1 MQVLNHENRVF
12 IAQHPSEVN
21 AEGKAVGNTV
31 VPCVFMPGFNEVDDR
46 VWAILK
52 SWPTFQSA
60 LTSGL
65 IEPLSKPIDNLL
77 GKDPLAATALIKQT
91 VQAKFL
97 EKWLRA
103 ETREQIKQDL
113 RKQIDALD
121 VKNSN
126 RN

>member
-12 IAQHPSEVN
+12 IAQHPSLN
-21 AEGKAVGNTV
+21 PDGTTHAVQV
-31 VPCVFMPGFNEVDDR
+31 SPCVFMPGFNEIDDK
-46 VWAILK
+46 VWAVLK
-52 SWPTFQSA
+52 NWPTFQSA

-65 IEPLSKPIDNLL
+65 IEPLSKPIENLL

-91 VQAKFL
+91 VQTRFL

-113 RKQIDALD
+113 QRQIEALK
-121 VKNSN
+121 VKGSNSN
-126 RN
+126 

>member
-12 IAQHPSEVN
+12 IAQHPSLNPDGSTHATQV
-21 AEGKAVGNTV
+21 T
-31 VPCVFMPGFNEVDDR
+31 PCVFMPGFNEIDDK
-46 VWAILK
+46 VWGVLK
-52 SWPTFQSA
+52 AWPTFQSA

-91 VQAKFL
+91 VQTKFL

-113 RKQIDALD
+113 RKQIEALD